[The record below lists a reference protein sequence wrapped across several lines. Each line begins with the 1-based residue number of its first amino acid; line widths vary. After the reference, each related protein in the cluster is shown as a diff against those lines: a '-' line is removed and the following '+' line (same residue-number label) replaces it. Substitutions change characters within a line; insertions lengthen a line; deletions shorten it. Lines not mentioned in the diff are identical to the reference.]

1 MMLGAV
7 ALASGC
13 GGGADAAR
21 SQHEAQA
28 AARAGALRVAG
39 DAAAASAADADM
51 VSAVSPG
58 ASTTPV
64 SLRFRLSDPPQ
75 VDQALR
81 LDLALLQAPGLDI
94 DSMLVSLQS
103 SDGLQIESE
112 HSMEFHAPAAG
123 ATQRIVVT
131 LRPHAPGLLSLG
143 ATVLV
148 NSGGG
153 SLSRNFS
160 IPLIAAEAPKP

>member
-7 ALASGC
+7 ALLSGC

-28 AARAGALRVAG
+28 AARAGAARVAG

-51 VSAVSPG
+51 VSAVSPVT
-58 ASTTPV
+58 STTPV
-64 SLRFRLSDPPQ
+64 SLRFRLSDAPQ
-75 VDQALR
+75 VGQALR
-81 LDLALLQAPGLDI
+81 LDLALLQAPGLEI
-94 DSMLVSLQS
+94 DSLRVSLQP

-112 HSMEFHAPAAG
+112 HSVEFQAPPVG

-131 LRPHAPGLLSLG
+131 LRPQAPGLLSLG

-148 NSGGG
+148 NTGGG

-160 IPLIAAEAPKP
+160 IPLIAAEVPKL

>member
-1 MMLGAV
+1 MLGAL
-7 ALASGC
+7 ALATGC

-21 SQHEAQA
+21 SQHEAQS
-28 AARAGALRVAG
+28 AARAGAARQAG

-58 ASTTPV
+58 SSATPV
-64 SLRFRLSDPPQ
+64 SLRFRLSDPPK
-75 VDQALR
+75 VGQALR

-94 DSMLVSLQS
+94 DSLLVSLAPS
-103 SDGLQIESE
+103 EGLQIESE
-112 HSMEFHAPAAG
+112 RSVEFRAPALG

-131 LRPHAPGLLSLG
+131 LRPQQQGLLSLG

-148 NSGGG
+148 DSGGG

-160 IPLIAAEAPKP
+160 IPLIAVEAAKP

>member
-1 MMLGAV
+1 MLV
-7 ALASGC
+7 SGC

-21 SQHEAQA
+21 SQHEAQS
-28 AARAGALRVAG
+28 AARAGAARLAG

-51 VSAVSPG
+51 VSAVSQVS
-58 ASTTPV
+58 STTPV
-64 SLRFRLSDPPQ
+64 SLRFRLSEPPQ
-75 VDQALR
+75 VGQALH

-94 DSMLVSLQS
+94 DSLLISLQP

-112 HSMEFHAPAAG
+112 RSVEVHAPAVG

-131 LRPHAPGLLSLG
+131 LRPQAAGLLSLG

-160 IPLIAAEAPKP
+160 IPLIAAQAPQS